1 MRLISDFK
9 KGESGQVL
17 VYVTIIVALAA
28 LIITP
33 ILQFTYAGHQ
43 SARVREE
50 RTLELYAA
58 DAGIEDAMYQIK
70 HADPLDEDDPIVAL
84 NYWDNPSYTIEVP
97 QGWNDRDIEATV
109 EKIWIPGEID
119 DTNIHLEAPTM
130 GYYAEKLPTAG
141 LFTNVEATAASDV
154 FETPPADAWSRG
166 SGWDGNWTHTGS
178 ASVSN
183 VAPYKGT
190 YHLSFTG
197 ASGSAQ
203 RETSLAGFYDPVL
216 KFYANAGSFEEGDTA
231 SCQVSLDGTNWD
243 TVEIWSHGNDTGVYE
258 SFDMNLTDINPAYAD
273 ATEFWVKFAQNNA
286 NSGNIAADSF
296 DDGIVWGGGTGAWVG
311 NWVPLGTASVVPD
324 GSPNSAPNHLKI
336 TPNSGSAKRAV
347 DLSSAD
353 KPHLKFWAKP
363 SAFGPSDQAYL
374 RVSSDGTNW
383 TTLQTWTSASSPNY
397 TFYDKDLSSYYQGS
411 GNFWISFAGSL
422 TPYSGTVAS
431 DGFESG
437 WPNSGSGWTGSWT
450 TSSSGLGAAGLYT
463 YSGSGTNYARSGG
476 TRALELRRTGGSASG
491 VASATRIVNISGQDS
506 PQIKFYAR
514 SRSADGGDTLTL
526 QLSANGS
533 SWTTRTL
540 SVTTSYQLFTYNVFD
555 LVPVG
560 TTQLYIRL
568 NASMTGSSSDT
579 SDYFYIDDLSVTA
592 SLRGSFYVDD
602 VSISDSDHFYV
613 DDVWVGA
620 KVDIYTLE
628 VAYIENIGDVFMD
641 SLAVW
646 LPPGMEYGKVTDGF
660 GIPMIEPSHIVP
672 AFAGGT
678 VVQWDF
684 SPTVNLAQP
693 VGAGG
698 LPIVRSLTFI
708 FSGGEEDQGM
718 FVWME
723 AHKSGGELCL
733 SWDTGYS
740 LYRTTSQASNE
751 IWGTNTRVEAY
762 VGQGELNKRGL
773 ATYGN
778 YKAIGNTLLRD
789 MNSDSKRIRETPYTP
804 SYSQITDI
812 PIDAEVK
819 AAWLYWSAFRRDQA
833 VADTQI
839 DFMYPK
845 EYGPET
851 FAVQDRD
858 GNDLYTA
865 YAYANATLREPMVV
879 LPEELTATLSPKR
892 YCDEPLGQ
900 TYAGDGNNTFFTD
913 YKPVLQSPQARVQIG
928 IDLLIEGDDYILNYA
943 TGNVTIIDDAL
954 FGPVT
959 INYSVTGSQTLVG
972 GTDYVLTLASGQVA
986 VINDCLAGTVTI
998 DYWASH
1004 WSHNDP
1010 IPVTHAAYD
1019 RWGTPLQPIVF
1030 DNDGKGWS
1038 YACFRDVTDI
1048 VKGSGNGNYGV
1059 DGVYAIP
1066 GDEHQ
1071 YYSHG
1076 ESWPEWCYSG
1086 WSLIIVYSSP
1096 SETAHQFY
1104 LYDPIHN
1111 ALECPFYSG
1120 MDRDIP
1126 FTLEDFYP
1134 PDGLAVG
1141 RLTYFVGEG
1150 DSIYSGDYIKFKG
1163 ESESSFTNLIDP
1175 PANPDGNVLNG
1186 TPTVGVAG
1194 VDIDTFSITQNVQ
1207 DSTKANVK
1215 FTTGTDSW
1223 NLIYIVLS
1231 FKTSVIPKADYAFNV
1246 AAITY
1251 SYELGTK

>member
-1 MRLISDFK
+1 MRSISDFK

-119 DTNIHLEAPTM
+119 DTNIHLDAPTM

-183 VAPYKGT
+183 VASYKGT
-190 YHLSFTG
+190 YHLSLTDSQG
-197 ASGSAQ
+197 RVE
-203 RETSLAGFYDPVL
+203 RETSLSGFFEPRL
-216 KFYANAGSFEEGDTA
+216 TFYANAGSFESGDTA
-231 SCQVSLDGTNWD
+231 ECQVSLDGTDWD
-243 TVEIWSHGNDTGVYE
+243 TVRTWADGNDTAAYE
-258 SFDMNLTDINPAYAD
+258 LVDINLKDINEDYAD
-273 ATEFWVKFAQNNA
+273 ASDFWVAFESNA
-286 NSGNIAADSF
+286 IGGAIAADDFAS
-296 DDGIVWGGGTGAWVG
+296 GGWSGGSGWSG
-311 NWVPLGTASVVPD
+311 NWVPTGSASVVTTGDPL
-324 GSPNSAPNHLKI
+324 SAPYHLKLTSTGKAVRI
-336 TPNSGSAKRAV
+336 V
-347 DLSSAD
+347 DLSAAE
-353 KPHLKFWAKP
+353 KPRLRFWAKAG
-363 SAFGPSDQAYL
+363 SFGSSDRAYL
-374 RVSSDGTNW
+374 KVSTNGSTW
-383 TTLQTWTSASSPNY
+383 TTIRTWSSSQGY
-397 TFYDKDLSSYYQGS
+397 TYNDIDLSPYQGA
-411 GNFWISFAGSL
+411 GNLWISFEGSMTSAG
-422 TPYSGTVAS
+422 GTVAS
-431 DGFESG
+431 DNFESG
-437 WPNSGSGWTGSWT
+437 GWSGGSGWAGSWSPSGDAAVSNASPHGGNYSLRLRYNTGLAQRAANISDYNAPRLQFWARANSFESGDIAYCYVASSGSGPWYEVKRWTASQ
-450 TSSSGLGAAGLYT
+450 SYT
-463 YSGSGTNYARSGG
+463 YWDIALPPEVSGASTVWVRFQSAMNS
-476 TRALELRRTGGSASG
+476 TG
-491 VASATRIVNISGQDS
+491 D
-506 PQIKFYAR
+506 Y
-514 SRSADGGDTLTL
+514 
-526 QLSANGS
+526 
-533 SWTTRTL
+533 
-540 SVTTSYQLFTYNVFD
+540 
-555 LVPVG
+555 
-560 TTQLYIRL
+560 LYV
-568 NASMTGSSSDT
+568 
-579 SDYFYIDDLSVTA
+579 DDLNIVD
-592 SLRGSFYVDD
+592 RGRFYVDD
-602 VSISDSDHFYV
+602 ISIAEGDHFYV

-646 LPPGMEYGKVTDGF
+646 LPPGMEYGKVTDSF

-684 SPTVNLAQP
+684 SPTINLAQP

-698 LPIVRSLTFI
+698 LPIVRSLSFI

-751 IWGTNTRVEAY
+751 IWGTNTKVEAY

-789 MNSDSKRIRETPYTP
+789 LNSDSKRIRETPYTP

-839 DFMYPK
+839 DFRYPK

-851 FAVQDRD
+851 FAVQDMD

-865 YAYANATLREPMVV
+865 YAYTAFSEPMVV
-879 LPEELTATLSPKR
+879 LPRELTAILSPKR
-892 YCDEPLGQ
+892 YCNEDLGQ
-900 TYAGDGNNTFFTD
+900 VYAGDGNNTFFTD

-928 IDLLIEGDDYILNYA
+928 VNLLIEDDDYILNYA

-1059 DGVYAIP
+1059 DGVWATS
-1066 GDEHQ
+1066 GDEHE

-1076 ESWPEWCYSG
+1076 QSWPEWCYSG

-1251 SYELGTK
+1251 SYELGTR